1 MHVRHI
7 HASFLCTFLNSTD
20 YSNPQLSFTNSFS
33 TITCVQALITVLS
46 GMVFYVQVNTQDL
59 QEECQILGVE
69 RLPYFKIWAGGKV
82 THSFSC
88 NLTTINE
95 LRRALSEAAPIHRP
109 RTLFR
114 TPSITEM
121 PPLTGAPAGGLP
133 GERRS
138 GAAPAEEP
146 MHRPSRSR
154 SGGPPGAVRGSG
166 PSRMPSIDD
175 LVRGRGSGTQKPEA
189 KSESSSEGGPT
200 DSPAGKGG
208 SKA

>member
-1 MHVRHI
+1 MIAVEKTATWWESE
-7 HASFLCTFLNSTD
+7 HASNLRVVQDGS
-20 YSNPQLSFTNSFS
+20 QLSKNLALATHPSSRPVVMSFFIPS
-33 TITCVQALITVLS
+33 CPGCKRMYPKFMQIAGEHPHFDFVK
-46 GMVFYVQVNTQDL
+46 VNTQDL

-121 PPLTGAPAGGLP
+121 PPLTGASAGGLP
-133 GERRS
+133 GADR
-138 GAAPAEEP
+138 
-146 MHRPSRSR
+146 
-154 SGGPPGAVRGSG
+154 
-166 PSRMPSIDD
+166 
-175 LVRGRGSGTQKPEA
+175 
-189 KSESSSEGGPT
+189 KSVV
-200 DSPAGKGG
+200 
-208 SKA
+208 